1 MSVMSA
7 AGASQTGATG
17 PGVPVPRR
25 RLRVA
30 RPSAGGDRGDGPGG
44 VPEAEGAEQWGQGTQ
59 GDRPWPAEEVRST
72 ELHVSEVR
80 VVRQASV
87 RTVRSAGSRS
97 AGSGPAPASA
107 GPAMDQVGVA
117 AARRTATAQARTAA
131 FARAAAAG
139 QAVTRTR
146 VASQSRTVAQTRVV
160 ARTRAAERTGRP
172 GAVRLTRRGRRVVA
186 ALAMLLVIAAAML
199 LWITAAGSVQASSR
213 GTRGATASP
222 YQGMTQVVVRP
233 GQTLWSIAAAA
244 EPSANS
250 WAVVQ
255 QIVQVNALNSAT
267 IRAGQL
273 LWVPKSSATW

>member
-44 VPEAEGAEQWGQGTQ
+44 VPEAEGAEQWGQDDR

-80 VVRQASV
+80 VVRKASV
-87 RTVRSAGSRS
+87 RTVRSAGP
-97 AGSGPAPASA
+97 GPAPA
-107 GPAMDQVGVA
+107 PARPAKNQVGVA